1 MTILCDVH
9 ISYKICKFLDDQN
22 INTIHVNQIL
32 NKSETKDSEICSYA
46 DRNDYI
52 VLTKVIDFKNTFL
65 INKTP
70 KKLIKINLG
79 NISNQKL
86 MKILEEHLNLIIKLN
101 NHSSFLLE
109 IDTDQIYFI
118 DSSQN

>member
-9 ISYKICKFLDDQN
+9 ISYKICKFLDDKN

-52 VLTKVIDFKNTFL
+52 VLNKDIDFKNTFL

-101 NHSSFLLE
+101 NQSSFLLE

-118 DSSQN
+118 DSSQT

>member
-9 ISYKICKFLDDQN
+9 ISYKICKFLDDKN

-32 NKSETKDSEICSYA
+32 NKSKTKDSEICRYA
-46 DRNDYI
+46 DRYDYI
-52 VLTKVIDFKNTFL
+52 VLTKDIDFKNNFL

-70 KKLIKINLG
+70 KKLIKINLV

-86 MKILEEHLNLIIKLN
+86 VKILEEHLNLIIKLN
-101 NHSSFLLE
+101 NQSSFLLE

-118 DSSQN
+118 DSSQT